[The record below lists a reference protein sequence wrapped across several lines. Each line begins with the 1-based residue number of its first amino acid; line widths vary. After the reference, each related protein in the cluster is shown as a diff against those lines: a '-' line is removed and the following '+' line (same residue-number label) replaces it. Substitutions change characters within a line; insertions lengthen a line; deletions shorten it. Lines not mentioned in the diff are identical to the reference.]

1 MSYNLLIFKKGV
13 IKLADFDWH
22 DWQEEKKK
30 INSFGKMYMEGN
42 NSKAPANKNTE
53 LDDSERLLILSD

>member
-1 MSYNLLIFKKGV
+1 
-13 IKLADFDWH
+13 DFDWH